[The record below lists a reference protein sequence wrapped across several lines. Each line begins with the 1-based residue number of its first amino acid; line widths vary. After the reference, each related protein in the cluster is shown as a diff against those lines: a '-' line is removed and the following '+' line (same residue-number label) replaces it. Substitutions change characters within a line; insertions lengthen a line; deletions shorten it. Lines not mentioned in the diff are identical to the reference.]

1 MIIVKAAR
9 RIGLLILGILL
20 FMTPAMQNNVQGQ
33 EQLNPYLLELVEV
46 RATTD
51 ESRAEAQ
58 NMISRMNNVEN
69 SILYQA
75 NNNGALFIL
84 ADTPITDQPEFE
96 HLKGIVPRGHVNSWD
111 EIPGAGGHV
120 SIARIGYS
128 DYGRGH
134 STINLELHEFGH
146 VADSFTVGLRVS
158 ETEEFRAAHSA
169 DVDELFGGDPLRDY
183 YDLVEEYFAETF
195 AMYYY
200 TENTRAELAAKAPQT
215 FEFFNTYNHRILSTG
230 QVTGNT
236 VTMTWDLHENAAV
249 YEVYRDGELAG
260 TTTGSAYI
268 IEGLNIDTVYDFE
281 VVAKDKNDKELYTS
295 YSRSALT
302 TSIEDPPDVDTSIL
316 EATIDEVE
324 TSYTDRDMGESLTRA
339 LSNAKSYISNDENL
353 NQDEVDNLNSN
364 LREVWEADETAQ
376 REAEEERL
384 RAEQEAREKAERE
397 AAEAAEAERIAAEEQ
412 AALEA
417 EEREKAAAEAA
428 QKELQSTIIRI
439 GLTIAAILAVFIG
452 LIFYKKK

>member
-1 MIIVKAAR
+1 MKAAR
-9 RIGLLILGILL
+9 RTGLLMIVILL
-20 FMTPAMQNNVQGQ
+20 FMAPRVDAQ
-33 EQLNPYLLELVEV
+33 EQLNPYLLDLVEV
-46 RATTD
+46 RASTD

-58 NMISRMNNVEN
+58 NMINRLNNVEN

-111 EIPGAGGHV
+111 DIPGAGGHV

-146 VADSFTVGLRVS
+146 VVDSFTVGVRVS
-158 ETEEFRAAHSA
+158 ETEEFQAVHSA
-169 DVDELFGGDPLRDY
+169 EVDDLFGGQPIRDY

-195 AMYYY
+195 AMYYF

-215 FEFFNTYNHRILSTG
+215 YEFFNTYNHRILSTG

-236 VTMTWDLHENAAV
+236 VTMTWDLHEDAV
-249 YEVYRDGELAG
+249 LYEVYRDGELVG
-260 TTTGSAYI
+260 TTSNSAYI
-268 IEGLNIDTVYDFE
+268 IEGLEIDTLYDFE
-281 VVAKDKNDKELYTS
+281 VIAKDQNDEELYTS
-295 YSRSALT
+295 YTRSALT
-302 TSIEDPPDVDTSIL
+302 TSVEDPPDVDTSAL
-316 EATIDEVE
+316 ETTINEVE
-324 TSYTDRDMGESLTRA
+324 ESYADRDMGESLTRA
-339 LSNAKSYISNDENL
+339 LSNAKSYISTSENL

-364 LREVWEADETAQ
+364 LLEVWEADETAQ

-384 RAEQEAREKAERE
+384 RAEQEAREQAERE
-397 AAEAAEAERIAAEEQ
+397 AEEEAEAERIAAEEA

-417 EEREKAAAEAA
+417 EEREKAEAEAA
-428 QKELQSTIIRI
+428 QEELQSTITRI
-439 GLTIAAILAVFIG
+439 GLAIVLLIVVVVGFIV
-452 LIFYKKK
+452 YKKRKQV